1 MKAAIGSGV
10 LRACTGLALLAAL
23 TACNEKDAKGSSE
36 PDRLAQ
42 AQVVTE
48 AALRAGLASYGQ
60 PQLRAVQSYVQAMP
74 NTVAVCGQVNAKGA
88 SGAFVP
94 FVTVVTYSDG
104 TDPVL
109 EQHVAL
115 SDVEATRVYVETVSR
130 CREEG
135 GPKPTLR
142 QAAPPLLP
150 PIPANLPQVTQVTAT
165 TMMPKGTGRDQAQQA
180 GPAASA
186 AQDAS
191 GTLSMRQPG
200 NLRTHPNGGGQVLR
214 VVPAG
219 TSLTIFGTAPGGWY
233 QVGDAS
239 PEGWVHGSLVTL
251 RR

>member
-1 MKAAIGSGV
+1 VKTAIGPGIA
-10 LRACTGLALLAAL
+10 RACAGLALLAAL
-23 TACNEKDAKGSSE
+23 AACNEKDAKDGGG

-42 AQVVTE
+42 AQAATE

-60 PQLRAVQSYVQAMP
+60 PELRAVQGYAQAMP

-104 TDPVL
+104 ADPVL

-135 GPKPTLR
+135 GPKPALR

-150 PIPANLPQVTQVTAT
+150 PVPANLPRVTQVTT
-165 TMMPKGTGRDQAQQA
+165 TVTVPKGADPDPAQQRAPATA
-180 GPAASA
+180 G
-186 AQDAS
+186 QDAS

-200 NLRTHPNGGGQVLR
+200 NLRAHPNGGGQVLR

-233 QVGDAS
+233 QVGDSS

>member
-1 MKAAIGSGV
+1 MNAAIGSGI
-10 LRACTGLALLAAL
+10 LRTCTGLLLLAAL
-23 TACNEKDAKGSSE
+23 AACNEKDAKSE
-36 PDRLAQ
+36 SAPDRLAQ
-42 AQVVTE
+42 AQAATE

-60 PQLRAVQSYVQAMP
+60 PQIRAVQGYAQAMP

-94 FVTVVTYSDG
+94 FVTVVTYSEG
-104 TDPVL
+104 AEPVL
-109 EQHVAL
+109 EQHIAL

-150 PIPANLPQVTQVTAT
+150 PIPTNLPQVTQVTT
-165 TMMPKGTGRDQAQQA
+165 TVVVPQGAKDQVQQA
-180 GPAASA
+180 APGAA
-186 AQDAS
+186 AQSAS

-200 NLRTHPNGGGQVLR
+200 NLREHPNGGGQVLR

-233 QVGDAS
+233 QVGASS